1 MIDGIE
7 ATYRSRT
14 PRSAALAARAEAVM
28 PGGDTRSAT
37 YHRPYPLTITEGTGH
52 EIVDADG
59 NRYLDL
65 IMNYTSLAHGHA
77 YPPIV
82 EAVARQVSHGSAWA
96 ARNLP
101 QLELAETL
109 VERVGSVE
117 RMRFTNSG
125 TEANLVAVQIARLAT
140 GRRKILMARGGYH
153 GSAEETEVGTHGH
166 EGPTT
171 LIAPYGDLAAF
182 EAVLAEHGDDIAA
195 VILEPV
201 MGSGGIVEAPEGFLA
216 GIHAATRRAG
226 AVFIVDEVITLRLA
240 PGGCQERHGVV
251 PDITTMGKIIGGG
264 LPVGG
269 VGGRADLLGL
279 LDPRTAS
286 ATHSGTFNGNPM
298 TTAAGLVSIREL
310 TADRIEV
317 MARLTTHLADGIA
330 DAAAAAGLPV
340 EVRRAGSL
348 LGVTLADPDA
358 QAAFHLASLN
368 HGAFFAPR
376 GMLCLS
382 TISDDGTVDA
392 ALDRIGAALADVA
405 SASTTTARPAARP

>member
-7 ATYRSRT
+7 ATYRART
-14 PRSAALAARAEAVM
+14 PGSASLAIRAEAVM

-37 YHRPYPLTITEGTGH
+37 YHEPYPLTIAEGQGH
-52 EIVDADG
+52 EIVDVDG

-77 YPPIV
+77 YPAIV
-82 EAVARQVSHGSAWA
+82 EAVSRQVAHGSAFA

-101 QLELAETL
+101 QLELAEML

-117 RMRFTNSG
+117 RVRFTNSG
-125 TEANLVAVQIARLAT
+125 TEANLVAIQIARLAT
-140 GRRKILMARGGYH
+140 GRSKILMARFGYH

-171 LIAPYGDLAAF
+171 LIAPFGDLGAF
-182 EAVLAEHGDDIAA
+182 EAILAERGDEIAA

-201 MGSGGIVEAPEGFLA
+201 LGSGGIVDAPPGFLA
-216 GIHAATRRAG
+216 GVHAAARQAG
-226 AVFIVDEVITLRLA
+226 AIFILDEVIALRLA
-240 PGGCQERHGVV
+240 PGGAQSRHGIV
-251 PDITTMGKIIGGG
+251 PDLTTMGKIIGGG

-279 LDPRTAS
+279 LDPRTGK

-298 TTAAGLVSIREL
+298 TAAAGLASVRAL
-310 TADRIEV
+310 TAERIEV
-317 MARLTTHLADGIA
+317 MARLTERLADGIQAAA
-330 DAAAAAGLPV
+330 DAASIPIV
-340 EVRRAGSL
+340 IRRVGSL
-348 LGVTLADPDA
+348 LGITLPDSPA
-358 QAAFHLASLN
+358 QANFHLAALN

-376 GMLCLS
+376 GMLCTS
-382 TISDDGTVDA
+382 TITDA
-392 ALDRIGAALADVA
+392 AIVDSAVDRIGTALADVA
-405 SASTTTARPAARP
+405 AA

>member
-1 MIDGIE
+1 MRDGIE
-7 ATYRSRT
+7 RAYRERT
-14 PRSAALAARAEAVM
+14 PGSAALAARAEAVM

-37 YHRPYPLTITEGTGH
+37 WHAPYPLTIVEGSGH

-65 IMNYTSLAHGHA
+65 IMNYTSLVHGHT

-82 EAVARQVSHGSAWA
+82 AAIAAQAARGTAWA
-96 ARNLP
+96 ARNMP
-101 QLELAETL
+101 QLELAEHL
-109 VERVGSVE
+109 VERVGSIE

-125 TEANLVAVQIARLAT
+125 TEANLVAIQIAHLAT
-140 GRRKILMARGGYH
+140 GRQKILMARHGYH
-153 GSAEETEVGTHGH
+153 GSAEQTEVGTHGLA
-166 EGPTT
+166 GPTT

-182 EAVLAEHGDDIAA
+182 EAVLADRGDEIAA

-201 MGSGGIVEAPEGFLA
+201 MGAGGIVEAPPGFLA
-216 GIHAATRRAG
+216 GVQAAAHRAG
-226 AVFIVDEVITLRLA
+226 AVFILDEVITLRLA
-240 PGGCQERHGVV
+240 PGGAQERHGVV
-251 PDITTMGKIIGGG
+251 PDLTTMGKIIGGG

-269 VGGRADLLGL
+269 VGGRADLLAL

-298 TTAAGLVSIREL
+298 TAAAGLVSIREL

-317 MARLTTHLADGIA
+317 MDRLASRLTEGIA
-330 DAAAAAGLPV
+330 SAAAAAGVGV

-348 LGVTLADPDA
+348 LAVDLPDRDA
-358 QAAFHLASLN
+358 QAAFHLAALD

-376 GMLCLS
+376 GMIALS
-382 TISDDGTVDA
+382 TITDEATVDA
-392 ALDRIGAALADVA
+392 AIDRIGAALADVA
-405 SASTTTARPAARP
+405 SAAPA

>member
-7 ATYRSRT
+7 ATYRERT
-14 PRSAALAARAEAVM
+14 PRSAGLAVRAEAVM

-37 YHRPYPLTITEGTGH
+37 YHEPYPLTIVEGAGH
-52 EIVDADG
+52 EIVDVDG
-59 NRYLDL
+59 NRYFDL
-65 IMNYTSLAHGHA
+65 IMNYTSLVHGHA

-82 EAVARQVSHGSAWA
+82 EAVAGQAARGSAWA

-109 VERVGSVE
+109 VERIGSVE

-125 TEANLVAVQIARLAT
+125 TEANLVAIQIARLAT
-140 GRRKILMARGGYH
+140 GRRKILMARHGYH

-171 LIAPYGDLAAF
+171 LIAPYGDRAAF
-182 EAVLAEHGDDIAA
+182 ETILVEHGDDIAA

-201 MGSGGIVEAPEGFLA
+201 MGAGGIVEAPAGFLA
-216 GIHAATRRAG
+216 GVHAAARRARV
-226 AVFIVDEVITLRLA
+226 VFILDEVITLRLA
-240 PGGCQERHGVV
+240 PGGCQERQGIV
-251 PDITTMGKIIGGG
+251 PDLTTMGKIIGGG

-269 VGGRADLLGL
+269 VGGRADLLAL
-279 LDPRTAS
+279 LDPRTGR

-310 TADRIEV
+310 TAERIEV
-317 MARLTTHLADGIA
+317 MSRHTERLADGIA
-330 DAAAAAGLPV
+330 AAADAVGVPV

-348 LGVTLADPDA
+348 LAVNLADEA
-358 QAAFHLASLN
+358 VQSAFHLAALN

-376 GMLCLS
+376 GMIALS
-382 TISDDGTVDA
+382 TITDDAIVDA
-392 ALDRIGAALADVA
+392 ATDRIGAALAEVA
-405 SASTTTARPAARP
+405 AT